1 MKKNM
6 KCQDCEHIFT
16 ANTENVNEVG
26 MVLDV
31 NCPQCDSY
39 EVDIENDTIEQILPP
54 HLRWFLK
61 NC

>member
-54 HLRWFLK
+54 HLR
-61 NC
+61 